1 MQSSFLEFQNNLQ
14 HLLQQCNDLLQQN
27 AALRTTNEQ
36 QRNEIMRSHEEL
48 EQLKKKY
55 KSLQTAHALS
65 AHTDDKEQAKRKLT
79 SLIQLIDTA
88 LEKLTE

>member
-1 MQSSFLEFQNNLQ
+1 MQPSFLEFQTNLEQ
-14 HLLQQCNDLLQQN
+14 LLQQCTDLLQQN

-65 AHTDDKEQAKRKLT
+65 AQTEDKEQARRKLT
-79 SLIQLIDTA
+79 SIIQLIDTA

>member
-1 MQSSFLEFQNNLQ
+1 MQPSFLEFQNNLEQ
-14 HLLQQCNDLLQQN
+14 LLQQCTDLLQQN

-65 AHTDDKEQAKRKLT
+65 GPTEDKEQARRKLT
-79 SLIQLIDTA
+79 SIIQLIDTA